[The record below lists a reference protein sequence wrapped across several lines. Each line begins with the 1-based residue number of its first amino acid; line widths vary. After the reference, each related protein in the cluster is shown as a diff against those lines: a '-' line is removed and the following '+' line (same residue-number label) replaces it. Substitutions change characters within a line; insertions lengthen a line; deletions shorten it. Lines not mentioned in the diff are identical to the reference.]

1 MKEKLQILVTE
12 FTKLKEKIL
21 AKLQLK
27 EQTINTK
34 TSQLNESARKLELQ
48 AKENTENEKVL
59 AQLLTEFKELAKAL
73 E

>member
-1 MKEKLQILVTE
+1 MKEKLQTLVTE

-27 EQTINTK
+27 EQTISQTNTK
-34 TSQLNESARKLELQ
+34 LSESTRKLELQ
-48 AKENTENEKVL
+48 AKESSENEKVL
-59 AQLLTEFKELAKAL
+59 AQLLTEFKELAKFL

>member
-1 MKEKLQILVTE
+1 MKEKLQTLVTE

-27 EQTINTK
+27 EQTISQTNTK
-34 TSQLNESARKLELQ
+34 LSESARKLELQ
-48 AKENTENEKVL
+48 AKENSENEKVL

>member
-1 MKEKLQILVTE
+1 MKEKLQTLVTE

-34 TSQLNESARKLELQ
+34 TSQLNESTRKLELQ